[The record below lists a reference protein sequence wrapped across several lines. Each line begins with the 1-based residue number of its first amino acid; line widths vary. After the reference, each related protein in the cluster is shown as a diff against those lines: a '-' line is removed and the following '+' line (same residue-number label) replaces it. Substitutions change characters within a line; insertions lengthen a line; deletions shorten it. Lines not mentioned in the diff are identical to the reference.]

1 MLGRRGASRPRCPS
15 TRPPSAEAPPTF
27 TGAGRSTACRRRGA
41 STAWCDAARR
51 KRDEMKVF
59 PGGQREAFGLAD
71 GDIEQELLLVPRLVE
86 TPVDVERAPGDIAEE
101 EVDVTDDEL
110 TQGVTH
116 GCAAGAAAAGLHE
129 HHRAAP
135 GGAQGSDRLV
145 RRRGG
150 SDACRNDRLGHHR
163 PQKKPSGLVL

>member
-1 MLGRRGASRPRCPS
+1 MLGRRGASRPRCPI
-15 TRPPSAEAPPTF
+15 TRPPSAEASPTF

-59 PGGQREAFGLAD
+59 PCGQREAFGLAD

-86 TPVDVERAPGDIAEE
+86 TPVDVERAAVDVAEQHVDIA
-101 EVDVTDDEL
+101 DDEL

-116 GCAAGAAAAGLHE
+116 RSAAGAAAAGLHE
-129 HHRAAP
+129 HHGVAVIRAGMTDSDITGLRRSRAAWCC
-135 GGAQGSDRLV
+135 S
-145 RRRGG
+145 
-150 SDACRNDRLGHHR
+150 
-163 PQKKPSGLVL
+163 